1 MCEIKSISVNTI
13 ACVPSE
19 IDMHKFIHEKKYNE
33 QRYGAPACAV
43 ECIINGLRNPSVNR
57 KFSVRL
63 RLYTF
68 TVRLLL
74 TYA

>member
-43 ECIINGLRNPSVNR
+43 ECIINVILPWTENLVFGCGYIGL
-57 KFSVRL
+57 
-63 RLYTF
+63 LY
-68 TVRLLL
+68 VK
-74 TYA
+74 Y